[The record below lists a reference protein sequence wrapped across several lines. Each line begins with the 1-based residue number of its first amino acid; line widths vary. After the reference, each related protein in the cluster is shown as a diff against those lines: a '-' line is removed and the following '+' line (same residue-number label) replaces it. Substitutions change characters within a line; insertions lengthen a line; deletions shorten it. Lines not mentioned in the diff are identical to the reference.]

1 MGREIGDNERE
12 IAECASSITQKLQSL
27 SINSNMSDQPQPDTS
42 KMTPEE
48 KAHFDKFGMLPKKS
62 LATHMLGKRDE
73 GRQHFD
79 SAEWAKG
86 LQNKKGP
93 LGKVQND

>member
-1 MGREIGDNERE
+1 
-12 IAECASSITQKLQSL
+12 
-27 SINSNMSDQPQPDTS
+27 
-42 KMTPEE
+42 MTPEE
-48 KAHFDKFGMLPKKS
+48 KAHFEKFGMLPKKS

-73 GRQHFD
+73 VHSSPPPSTRLQFSSAHTSVCLVVLCLQGRQHFD

-93 LGKVQND
+93 LGKVQNE

>member
-1 MGREIGDNERE
+1 
-12 IAECASSITQKLQSL
+12 
-27 SINSNMSDQPQPDTS
+27 
-42 KMTPEE
+42 MTPEE

>member
-1 MGREIGDNERE
+1 MDASPLRLSNIKLTK
-12 IAECASSITQKLQSL
+12 IACLP
-27 SINSNMSDQPQPDTS
+27 QPQPDTS

-73 GRQHFD
+73 VI
-79 SAEWAKG
+79 SLS
-86 LQNKKGP
+86 LQSRYFP
-93 LGKVQND
+93 PPHAYHSPFW